1 MSLLE
6 VMEQKKREKEKM
18 NQMVQPELENGRSS
32 LLHEMS
38 EEDVSVRFSY
48 MVAVAMVA
56 CVDAQPSKE
65 KVQWLQNLCVSMDLE
80 VDQLSRI
87 LQIASDTENGDETVN
102 SIIEALAEKDH
113 QILLA
118 LDMYQAGWI
127 DGKVGEKA
135 QQMIDLFAEFL
146 EVDSAI
152 QELLKAMSDA
162 NLLGDENIATEAV
175 ELAKKLKINICM
187 DDILRGPR
195 THFLGLC
202 CYQGIGMPQDDE
214 KAV

>member
-118 LDMYQAGWI
+118 LDM
-127 DGKVGEKA
+127 
-135 QQMIDLFAEFL
+135 
-146 EVDSAI
+146 
-152 QELLKAMSDA
+152 
-162 NLLGDENIATEAV
+162 
-175 ELAKKLKINICM
+175 
-187 DDILRGPR
+187 
-195 THFLGLC
+195 
-202 CYQGIGMPQDDE
+202 
-214 KAV
+214 